1 MLQQRVQLDAA
12 GTSFWRRRFTY
23 TRAGLLASATEV
35 RPGADLITTHTY
47 TPAGW
52 LASSTDPRGCT
63 VTHTYD
69 DLGREIGLDGGACG
83 GRLSFSYLPDGSL
96 EQASDL
102 SSDITSS
109 IAYDPAGR
117 QLRVCA
123 TPAPCT
129 EQEAETTYAYEVIR
143 QKPTG
148 RLASVSTAAGT
159 TSYTYGTDGL
169 LHEVDDPLS
178 ATGVSTYAYD
188 AAGRVVSRTDA
199 QAGITTSRT
208 YEPQTGRVA
217 SQVVSGPGGTQL
229 ARFAASYD
237 EAGHITSR
245 TSVLGAPGSDPRG
258 GTTTYAYD
266 AAGRLVR
273 ATGPDPTDPAG
284 GGAHLHLRLR
294 RGRRP
299 HRRRR
304 GRAGRDLRPGRARP
318 PDAPGSRNP
327 GRPHG

>member
-129 EQEAETTYAYEVIR
+129 EQAAETTYAYDA
-143 QKPTG
+143 TG

-208 YEPQTGRVA
+208 YEPQTSRVA

-273 ATGPDPTDPAG
+273 ERPRPHRPRG
-284 GGAHLHLRLR
+284 GRAHLHLRLR
-294 RGRRP
+294 RGRQP
-299 HRRRR
+299 ELGRR
-304 GRAGRDLRPGRARP
+304 GRAGRHLRPGRARP